1 MIERFIAP
9 VLTFAVLIAGHVA
22 IAASLFSGP
31 SQAAPEMV
39 VKAPVM
45 SLAIKRAC

>member
-39 VKAPVM
+39 AKAP
-45 SLAIKRAC
+45 AITLSSKRAC